1 MVFVA
6 KVRNRILSEMVLACP
21 YNLTTLHYYIITFSP
36 SHFPLSDF
44 RSRNRHLCPPRQ
56 NGARMVRLDDGQPP
70 AWPAHLG
77 DRIRGPGE
85 ALLDTYSWLSQV
97 ILYPFFAFQRKAR
110 GISLILQ
117 VNGEAGQGLSPRVK
131 NEQRRGRTHYFRKNS
146 K

>member
-1 MVFVA
+1 
-6 KVRNRILSEMVLACP
+6 MVLACP
-21 YNLTTLHYYIITFSP
+21 YNLTTLHYYIITFSL

-44 RSRNRHLCPPRQ
+44 RSRNRHLCPRRQ
-56 NGARMVRLDDGQPP
+56 NVARMVCLDDGQPP

-97 ILYPFFAFQRKAR
+97 IPYPFLAFQRKAR

-117 VNGEAGQGLSPRVK
+117 VNGEAGRGLSLRVK
-131 NEQRRGRTHYFRKNS
+131 TGKEEGGRIISEKTVS
-146 K
+146 KSAFFCNFAPAKH